1 MKFLVT
7 GASGF
12 IAKKLCEKLL
22 ADGHQVVGTVRSIE
36 QVKAF
41 SPKLEIFQI
50 KSIDSSADW
59 TQALT
64 NVDIVIHLAARVHV
78 MHETATDPLKEYLAV
93 NSEGTINLAKQA
105 EKAGV
110 KRFIFMSTIGVNG
123 DASGNK
129 SFTEK
134 DEPSPHNMY
143 SISKKNAED
152 KLLDLANKGEMRV
165 VIIRAPL
172 VYGKGNRGNFH
183 ALKKVVMR
191 GIPMPLATIHNLKS
205 FIYVGNLIDAIILC
219 STHNNAKGIYLVSD
233 GEDISTPELI
243 KRLYNTLGRTSRLF
257 PFPFFLLQ
265 LAAFV
270 VGKSEV
276 LNRLVNSLTLSNS
289 KIRQELNWKPP
300 YTMSEGLKE
309 TLKPN

>member
-1 MKFLVT
+1 MKVLVT

-22 ADGHQVVGTVRSIE
+22 ADGHQVVGTVRSTE
-36 QVKAF
+36 HVKNLSSAIDF
-41 SPKLEIFQI
+41 FQI
-50 KSIDSSADW
+50 KSIDSKADW
-59 TQALT
+59 TQSLIG
-64 NVDIVIHLAARVHV
+64 VDVVVHLAARVHV

-93 NSEGTINLAKQA
+93 NSDGTINLAKQA

-123 DASGNK
+123 DFSGNK

-143 SISKKNAED
+143 SISKKDAED
-152 KLLDLANKGEMRV
+152 KLQVMSQNGEMRI

-183 ALKKVVMR
+183 ALTKVVMK
-191 GIPMPLATIHNLKS
+191 GIPMPLATVHNLKS
-205 FIYVGNLIDAIILC
+205 FIYVGNLVDAIAVC
-219 STHNNAKGIYLVSD
+219 STHAAAKGVYLASD
-233 GEDISTPELI
+233 GEDISTAELI
-243 KRLYNTLGRTSRLF
+243 KRLYRTLGRSPRLF

-265 LAAFV
+265 FIAFIT
-270 VGKSEV
+270 GKSEV

-300 YTMSEGLKE
+300 YTMEEGLQE
-309 TLKPN
+309 TLKSN